1 MNNEAGSALRSE
13 DYLTR
18 FLGLHPKL
26 IDLTLDRT
34 VKLLKKLGDPQSSL
48 PPVIHVAGTNG
59 KGSTIAFMRAMLE
72 AEGRKV
78 HVYTSPHLVR
88 FHERIRVAGALVEEA
103 QLIGALARCEA
114 ANAGE
119 PITFFEMTTAA
130 AFLLFAETPADMV
143 LLEVGL
149 GGRMD
154 STNVVERPIA
164 TVITPVSIDHKDY
177 LGDTIALIAAE
188 KAGILKAGVPAI
200 VAEQSEE
207 ARAVIERQASRIG
220 APLILAGQEFGVHE
234 EQGRLV
240 YQDLDGLLD
249 LPRPRLAGR
258 HQLGNAAAAIAT
270 LRTVFGAGFPT
281 RAIEMGLT
289 SAEWPAR
296 MQRLGSGEL
305 CRLAPKG
312 AELWLDGGHNA
323 AGGEAIADAIGDIE
337 EQAQRPL
344 VMVVGMLATK
354 ETSAF
359 LKPFAGLA
367 QELYAVDIPGQE
379 AGRTAVEIA
388 AFARE
393 AGLRAACAG
402 TLFETLRFLGARNW
416 ETPPRILICG
426 SLYLAGE
433 VLKLDGWI
441 VK

>member
-34 VKLLKKLGDPQSSL
+34 VKLLKKLGDPHSRL

-207 ARAVIERQASRIG
+207 ARAVIERQASQHRRASHSG
-220 APLILAGQEFGVHE
+220 GPGVW
-234 EQGRLV
+234 
-240 YQDLDGLLD
+240 
-249 LPRPRLAGR
+249 
-258 HQLGNAAAAIAT
+258 
-270 LRTVFGAGFPT
+270 
-281 RAIEMGLT
+281 RA
-289 SAEWPAR
+289 
-296 MQRLGSGEL
+296 
-305 CRLAPKG
+305 
-312 AELWLDGGHNA
+312 
-323 AGGEAIADAIGDIE
+323 
-337 EQAQRPL
+337 
-344 VMVVGMLATK
+344 
-354 ETSAF
+354 
-359 LKPFAGLA
+359 
-367 QELYAVDIPGQE
+367 
-379 AGRTAVEIA
+379 
-388 AFARE
+388 
-393 AGLRAACAG
+393 
-402 TLFETLRFLGARNW
+402 
-416 ETPPRILICG
+416 
-426 SLYLAGE
+426 
-433 VLKLDGWI
+433 
-441 VK
+441 